1 MDRCLATWQQTS
13 LMKHVLK
20 YFDGDAESML
30 LGILMYLQIAT
41 TYIYNGNA
49 KLKSIFGFWSHRK
62 TVF

>member
-1 MDRCLATWQQTS
+1 
-13 LMKHVLK
+13 MKHVLK
-20 YFDGDAESML
+20 YFDGDAENML
-30 LGILMYLQIAT
+30 LSILMYLQIAT